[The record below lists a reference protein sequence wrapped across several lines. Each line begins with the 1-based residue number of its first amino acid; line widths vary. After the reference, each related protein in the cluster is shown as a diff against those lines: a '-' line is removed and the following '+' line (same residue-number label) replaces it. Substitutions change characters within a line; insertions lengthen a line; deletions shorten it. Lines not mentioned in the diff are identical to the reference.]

1 MPETKK
7 KALTTVN
14 SKKTINKKGKEN
26 KPIKEWIHD
35 EIEAQKK
42 KRKVECGASVQ
53 IKRQKTK
60 TAIAK

>member
-35 EIEAQKK
+35 
-42 KRKVECGASVQ
+42 
-53 IKRQKTK
+53 
-60 TAIAK
+60 